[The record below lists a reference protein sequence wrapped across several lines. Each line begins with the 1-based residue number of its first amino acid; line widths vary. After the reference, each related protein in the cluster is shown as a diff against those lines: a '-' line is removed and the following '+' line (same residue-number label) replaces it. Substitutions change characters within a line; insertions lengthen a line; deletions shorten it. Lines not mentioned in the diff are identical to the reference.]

1 MSTIIVYVEKAYH
14 PWYVNMLEKLQ
25 DDHEGRNEYD
35 AFKYTM
41 LKDKIL
47 EYLAKHWISKLLA
60 LIGGQSSLTVST
72 LLGRLSARF
81 APIQAQ
87 ASV

>member
-1 MSTIIVYVEKAYH
+1 MPYH

-25 DDHEGRNEYD
+25 DDHEGRNEDD

-47 EYLAKHWISKLLA
+47 EYLVKHWIPKLLA
-60 LIGGQSSLTVST
+60 LIGNQSSLTVPT
-72 LLGRLSARF
+72 LLGRLSARCWNMSVGF
-81 APIQAQ
+81 ALIQAQ